1 MEHTGFPVCFW
12 ITIIVPNY
20 DYDYDYYYIEISQY
34 VCMVAVM
41 DREIH

>member
-1 MEHTGFPVCFW
+1 MEHTGFRVCFLM
-12 ITIIVPNY
+12 TIIDPNF
-20 DYDYDYYYIEISQY
+20 DYDYYYVEISQY